1 MTRPTARLLTA
12 LFLGWTMLGAARAA
26 EEPSLI
32 EDIDAALVKQV
43 SDLVVEN
50 IQAGQCGQVPCEPAN
65 AIEKIDGMLPRDMTR
80 QVISRGAGS
89 AFAEF
94 CELDWGNQSYLP
106 LMDRERNSGCWS
118 ERQVAAVAVTHGIA
132 MGLYRNSLKTEI
144 GQCTASVK
152 SAVEQYLLSLR
163 NFTKRGECPRW

>member
-12 LFLGWTMLGAARAA
+12 LFLGCVLSVPTQAA

-32 EDIDAALVKQV
+32 EDIDAELVKQV
-43 SDLVVEN
+43 SGLVVEN
-50 IQAGQCGQVPCEPAN
+50 IQAGQCGDSPCEPAN

-118 ERQVAAVAVTHGIA
+118 ERQVAAIAVTHGIA
-132 MGLYRNSLKTEI
+132 MGLYRNSLKAEI
-144 GQCTASVK
+144 GQCTPSVK
-152 SAVEQYLLSLR
+152 SAVDQYLLSLR
-163 NFTKRGECPRW
+163 NFTRRGECPRW

>member
-1 MTRPTARLLTA
+1 MPLRTSRLILA
-12 LFLGWTMLGAARAA
+12 LILGCFISGAAHAA

-32 EDIDAALVKQV
+32 EDIDADLVKQV

-50 IQAGQCGQVPCEPAN
+50 IQAGQCGDAPCEPAN

-94 CELDWGNQSYLP
+94 CALDWGNQSYLP
-106 LMDRERNSGCWS
+106 LLDRERNSGCWS
-118 ERQVAAVAVTHGIA
+118 ERQIAAVSVTHGVA
-132 MGLYRNSLKTEI
+132 MGLYRDSLRTEI
-144 GQCTASVK
+144 GQCTPSVK

-163 NFTKRGECPRW
+163 NFTKRAECPRW